1 MNIKLDVPKP
11 DKNGRLQA
19 KNFFGFPSG
28 MLALFRSAY
37 SHTSAFHG
45 LPVSV
50 SFAGFQVRGVKR
62 VRQKRRTMG
71 KLIQLKQ
78 SHYFPKPEDYTP
90 IPKAVLGS
98 GYIRRLL
105 KSGTM
110 ASLDLIPAVAWEKF
124 ISTTKGV
131 RWHPCGAWRVQ
142 FSRRNLAHNYHVGV
156 DCYFYTK
163 LHGFHR
169 AKELAI
175 AYRKR
180 LEEEWAEA
188 EEGWRKID
196 EERAIKREEALR
208 EKELM
213 DRLTGEQKRIEASPQ
228 VHFS

>member
-1 MNIKLDVPKP
+1 MLPISFSGFTALANRPVAPKL
-11 DKNGRLQA
+11 L
-19 KNFFGFPSG
+19 
-28 MLALFRSAY
+28 
-37 SHTSAFHG
+37 
-45 LPVSV
+45 
-50 SFAGFQVRGVKR
+50 SFAGVQSRGVKR

-78 SHYFPKPEDYTP
+78 THYFPKPEDYTP

-105 KSGTM
+105 KAGTVT
-110 ASLDLIPAVAWEKF
+110 STSLIPKVVWEKF
-124 ISTTKGV
+124 VCTTKGV

-142 FSRRNLAHNYHVGV
+142 FSRRNLEHNYHVGV

-180 LEEEWAEA
+180 LEMEWEEAEA
-188 EEGWRKID
+188 GWQKID
-196 EERAIKREEALR
+196 QDRAAQRVAALK
-208 EKELM
+208 EKQIMTQLSH
-213 DRLTGEQKRIEASPQ
+213 EQKLKAPLID
-228 VHFS
+228 FSSV